1 MMHNSSFLCNTV
13 QNTPDDCTTSVL
25 AQDTGDTGEHEAE
38 VEDWQSG
45 VKISVTKKHHFSQKG
60 GFYYLTCKRQNC
72 LVWK

>member
-25 AQDTGDTGEHEAE
+25 ARDTGDTGENEAE

-45 VKISVTKKHHFSQKG
+45 VKISVT
-60 GFYYLTCKRQNC
+60 
-72 LVWK
+72 